1 MYIYIVISQIPVRP
15 GWPAR
20 WNGDL
25 RVCHGIW
32 VSETCI
38 GANSVA
44 TSWKIQWYR
53 EATTHFELSSCGSF
67 MDSGETR
74 FSITCAATRVNQ
86 KRKVV
91 PIHILLRES
100 LRWSTFPAVARP
112 DTITAFVGPYIV
124 PEIFAITIIS
134 TQFWATY
141 INEAL
146 DMCTPFK

>member
-1 MYIYIVISQIPVRP
+1 
-15 GWPAR
+15 
-20 WNGDL
+20 
-25 RVCHGIW
+25 
-32 VSETCI
+32 
-38 GANSVA
+38 
-44 TSWKIQWYR
+44 
-53 EATTHFELSSCGSF
+53 
-67 MDSGETR
+67 MDSGKTR

-91 PIHILLRES
+91 PIH
-100 LRWSTFPAVARP
+100 STFPAVARP